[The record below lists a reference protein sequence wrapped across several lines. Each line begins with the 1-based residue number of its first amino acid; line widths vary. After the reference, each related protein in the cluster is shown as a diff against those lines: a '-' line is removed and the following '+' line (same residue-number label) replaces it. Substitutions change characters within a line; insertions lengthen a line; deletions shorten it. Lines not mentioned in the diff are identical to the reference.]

1 MLQAKS
7 NTEPLKKGIRNV
19 NYYVTTVQKTD
30 IPEGGKG
37 RTWYRYVIE
46 GGYAPITGS
55 RPGPQKQIEES
66 ASQLAAELNA
76 RSGIGAPSSWAP
88 RQKK

>member
-1 MLQAKS
+1 MLQAKT
-7 NTEPLKKGIRNV
+7 TEESPKKTIRNV
-19 NYYVTTVQKTD
+19 NYAVTTVQKTD
-30 IPEGGKG
+30 MPKGGKG

-55 RPGPQKQIEES
+55 RPGTQKQIKEY
-66 ASQLAAELNA
+66 ASLLAEELNA
-76 RSGIGAPSSWAP
+76 RSGVGAPSSWAP